1 MILSN
6 CEIHKALDSKRLIIT
21 PEPQPRIPTIGQEC
35 PYDTHSVNLRLHNEI
50 LFPEGGKFTINLQNP
65 GSLADLITLHSK
77 KYDINERQGFE
88 LKPGDFV
95 LAQTVERIGLP
106 ITDSRP
112 YLAARI
118 EGKSS
123 RARWGLIVH
132 CTAPTVHPGFEG
144 HLTLEM
150 ANLGPATIT
159 LTYQMYI
166 AQLIVEQVTGEIISN
181 PSDFQGQSHPS
192 GAKP

>member
-21 PEPQPRIPTIGQEC
+21 PEPLPRIKTIGQEC
-35 PYDTHSVNLRLHNEI
+35 PYDTDSVNLKLHNEI
-50 LFPEGGKFTINLQNP
+50 LVPESGKFTINLQNP
-65 GSLADLITLHSK
+65 GSLADLITKHSRP
-77 KYDINERQGFE
+77 YVINERQGFE

-95 LAQTVERIGLP
+95 LAQTVEWIELP
-106 ITDSRP
+106 IKNGPP
-112 YLAARI
+112 YLGARI

-123 RARWGLIVH
+123 RARCGLIVH

-144 HLTLEM
+144 TLTLEM
-150 ANLGPATIT
+150 ANLGPAILT

-166 AQLIVEQVTGEIISN
+166 AQLIIEQVEGKIISN

-192 GAKP
+192 GAKS

>member
-6 CEIHKALDSKRLIIT
+6 CEIHKALDSGRLIIT
-21 PEPQPRIPTIGQEC
+21 PEPQPRVPTIGQEC
-35 PYDTHSVNLRLHNEI
+35 PYGTHSVDLKLHNEI
-50 LFPEGGKFTINLQNP
+50 LVPESGKFNINLANP
-65 GSLADLITLHSK
+65 GSLADLIARHSE
-77 KYDINERQGFE
+77 KYLINKRQGFE
-88 LKPGDFV
+88 LEPGDFI
-95 LAQTVERIGLP
+95 LAQTVECIKLP
-106 ITDSRP
+106 IIGDSP

-144 HLTLEM
+144 KLTLEM
-150 ANLGPATIT
+150 ANLGPATLT
-159 LTYQMYI
+159 LTDQMYI
-166 AQLIVEQVTGEIISN
+166 AQLIIEQVEGKIISN

-192 GAKP
+192 GAKS